1 MITQFFCKV
10 WILCVLCKCI
20 INAFFFKMQIPLV
33 EVIWT
38 ASLACCLCPSSES
51 RGSEKP
57 EKFGWRKGDVFWIR
71 LKSPEFLGCPFLGES
86 WAPGRR
92 LLDVSRRGYVWEAA
106 KNNPWHIVLRRSSSC
121 VYLFLPS
128 PHICI
133 RNPTND
139 PRKQVQSF

>member
-1 MITQFFCKV
+1 M
-10 WILCVLCKCI
+10 LCV
-20 INAFFFKMQIPLV
+20 NALLMLFSLKMQIPLV

-57 EKFGWRKGDVFWIR
+57 EKFGWRKCDVFWIR

-86 WAPGRR
+86 WAPGRW

-121 VYLFLPS
+121 VYLFLPL
-128 PHICI
+128 
-133 RNPTND
+133 
-139 PRKQVQSF
+139 PRHLYQESNKWPKKTSSIFLTLNCSFKNIP